1 MLNFIATDLKLY
13 NIFKIMRVSFL
24 GHIVYD
30 ILLFYAPQRVHYVYT
45 CRVRPVDRPALWP
58 VLCCAVQ
65 TSSRQRT
72 LSGRVT
78 PFLYHYGLAVYYAAL
93 AMI

>member
-45 CRVRPVDRPALWP
+45 WF
-58 VLCCAVQ
+58 VLLTVLLSGPCCAVQ
-65 TSSRQRT
+65 CKHQ
-72 LSGRVT
+72 
-78 PFLYHYGLAVYYAAL
+78 AASARCL
-93 AMI
+93 GG